1 MNEKIQ
7 NSILA
12 VCNWVKAYN
21 ASQEET
27 PLELYLETEY
37 NDYHDLITEFEIEN
51 YLRKNAELIDLW
63 ETFSMDKRWSPSW
76 HFTRT
81 DSGKNIV
88 GYFHHDDNMKKQME
102 FDDVSKACAF
112 FIKMEMEELRK
123 MNG

>member
-1 MNEKIQ
+1 MNEKVH

-21 ASQEET
+21 SSKEET
-27 PLELYLETEY
+27 PRELYLKTKY
-37 NDYHDLITEFEIEN
+37 NDCHDLITEFVIEN
-51 YLRKNAELIDLW
+51 YLRENPELIDLW

-76 HFTRT
+76 YFSR
-81 DSGKNIV
+81 SNSRKNIV

-102 FDDVSKACAF
+102 FDDVFKACAF